1 MKKPKLWKL
10 ILLGTWVSC
19 ILLWMWMSEFG
30 NNVNMEHE
38 WVWKCE
44 CAIVSSLLV
53 LAHDLEVVFHGI
65 KFKNPEKPKL
75 WELTFLGAWV
85 SCILTWQS
93 NIVQM
98 VRANFTWTKDLRPQC
113 WLEGS

>member
-10 ILLGTWVSC
+10 TLLGTWVSC
-19 ILLWMWMSEFG
+19 ILTWMSMIV
-30 NNVNMEHE
+30 NVVLEMFLFY
-38 WVWKCE
+38 
-44 CAIVSSLLV
+44 IVSSLLV
-53 LAHDLEVVFHGI
+53 FYDELDEVFHGL